1 MSPLSIGGHAECS
14 PGERRGAEIA
24 AAENGVA
31 PTAVGIGVR
40 SQPTETSKDQG
51 IELFRRD
58 RLLAFRQSK
67 SYDGC
72 RGRQGAGRQLAFPN
86 ALARAQTEEGCVR
99 LSQSRFE
106 PQLHCLSSR
115 RIMTAYGLFH
125 QHP

>member
-1 MSPLSIGGHAECS
+1 MAPLGIGGNAECS

-24 AAENGVA
+24 ATENGVA
-31 PTAVGIGVR
+31 PAAVGIGVR
-40 SQPTETSKDQG
+40 SQPTETSKGQC

-86 ALARAQTEEGCVR
+86 AVARAQTEESRAG

-106 PQLHCLSSR
+106 LQLHCLSSE
-115 RIMTAYGLFH
+115 RIMMA
-125 QHP
+125 